1 MKPTEDKYNA
11 AIAIGWI
18 EELEEEN
25 QRLEDE
31 LAKYIGGEANE
42 YGQSQQKIAE
52 LETELAE
59 ERHNQISAIAM
70 YKQNRVLVAENKQL
84 QEQVRVRGE
93 RMEQLYNFIDCHDD
107 IEAWREWMESDID
120 WFDDKGELK

>member
-11 AIAIGWI
+11 ALAIGWI

-52 LETELAE
+52 LEAQNKRYREALE
-59 ERHNQISAIAM
+59 VIPVHLENNRFSIGERIDSAISVAKQALDDTTRGM
-70 YKQNRVLVAENKQL
+70 YECV
-84 QEQVRVRGE
+84 
-93 RMEQLYNFIDCHDD
+93 
-107 IEAWREWMESDID
+107 
-120 WFDDKGELK
+120 